1 MNNNDCNP
9 QYLAA
14 GNAWTNGPTTRLSN
28 VKINSLTYTRILFM
42 GTGPSTGNAGNN
54 CKDLDT
60 PFTRN
65 LHL

>member
-1 MNNNDCNP
+1 MQSVCSESTSSTGGRESTCVVD
-9 QYLAA
+9 
-14 GNAWTNGPTTRLSN
+14 R
-28 VKINSLTYTRILFM
+28 TYTRILFM